1 VEISCRIYKPRRPR
15 ESPLFRL
22 VEQHLE
28 ELLRVWPSRFVRQH
42 GALRPV
48 VERVLR
54 EFLKCG
60 LLEHGFARLWCGECR
75 RSLLV
80 PFSCRGRSFCP
91 SCEKKKQLLWAEWL
105 REEVLLGVAH
115 RHVVLTIP
123 RLLRPLFR
131 RRRELLGELARA
143 GAEAVQELLR
153 RTSGE
158 ADVRAGIVVSIAT
171 AGDLLQW
178 HPHLHLITTDGG
190 RSAFG
195 SWHTKAQWDA
205 ERLMRLFRE
214 RLLASLLDKRAI
226 SQELVG
232 KLLAWR
238 HPGFSAHVGDSVA
251 AEDKQRLTDTAA
263 YLVRNPLS
271 LKKLVYLDGQRAVVY
286 RSRMNPSLGRNFEA
300 LDPLEWLARMS
311 DHIPDPGQHRTL
323 FYGEYSS
330 RARAGCRPLE
340 PDAASTTADHTPT
353 RRRCPPSW
361 ARLIAKVYQVDPL
374 VCTRCG
380 CRMSI
385 LAFVSD
391 RHSISRIL
399 EHLGLPSPEQDRP
412 PPVGEIHEITRVA
425 EQGEG
430 WGVPTAWE

>member
-1 VEISCRIYKPRRPR
+1 VEISCRVYKPRRAR
-15 ESPLFRL
+15 ESPLYRL

-28 ELLRVWPSRFVRQH
+28 ELLRSWPARFVRQH
-42 GALRPV
+42 GPLRPV

-75 RSLLV
+75 KSVLV
-80 PFSCRGRSFCP
+80 AFSCRGRSFCP

-105 REEVLLGVAH
+105 REEVLLPVAH

-143 GAEAVQELLR
+143 GAEAVKELVR
-153 RTSGE
+153 HASGE
-158 ADVRAGIVVSIAT
+158 GDARPGIVVSVAT

-178 HPHLHLITTDGG
+178 HPHLQLITTDGG
-190 RSAFG
+190 RTPDG
-195 SWHTKAQWDA
+195 SWHLLPQWDDV
-205 ERLMRLFRE
+205 RL
-214 RLLASLLDKRAI
+214 
-226 SQELVG
+226 
-232 KLLAWR
+232 
-238 HPGFSAHVGDSVA
+238 
-251 AEDKQRLTDTAA
+251 
-263 YLVRNPLS
+263 
-271 LKKLVYLDGQRAVVY
+271 
-286 RSRMNPSLGRNFEA
+286 RMNPALGRNFEA

-311 DHIPDPGQHRTL
+311 DHIQDPGQHRTI

-330 RARAGCRPLE
+330 RARAGCQPLE
-340 PDAASTTADHTPT
+340 PDATSTTADHPPP

-380 CRMSI
+380 RRMSI

-391 RHSISRIL
+391 QHSIKRIL
-399 EHLGLPSPEQDRP
+399 EHLGLYSPQQDKP
-412 PPVGEIHEITRVA
+412 PPAREILRVA
-425 EQGEG
+425 EQGES
-430 WGVPTAWE
+430 WGVPPDWD